1 MVLFKGLVQF
11 VGSGVGSKDVF
22 KRLVQSVG
30 SKVGSPVDAWVDSLF
45 WRKDLLNRRLIGSFK
60 GLHRS
65 FVHRWFVQKLVQGY
79 VQGFVQGL
87 VPELTIEPKL

>member
-30 SKVGSPVDAWVDSLF
+30 SRVGSPVDAWVDSIFLA
-45 WRKDLLNRRLIGSFK
+45 
-60 GLHRS
+60 
-65 FVHRWFVQKLVQGY
+65 
-79 VQGFVQGL
+79 QGFAQPPLNWSVQRVGSKFCSQMVCSNAGSRL
-87 VPELTIEPKL
+87 CSRVCSRISS

>member
-30 SKVGSPVDAWVDSLF
+30 PRVGSPVDAWVDSLF
-45 WRKDLLNRRLIGSFK
+45 WRKDLLNRRWIDLFK
-60 GLHRS
+60 GLDQS

-79 VQGFVQGL
+79 AQGVVQG
-87 VPELTIEPKL
+87 